1 MRRMVVGIALFVS
14 TAVVCGASS
23 SRADNMM
30 AAQPPASFQT
40 EKATKCEDPNPTV
53 GKVNRIVMSSDIV
66 TTSDG
71 WCTRIN
77 TYDSHAWQRATLIS
91 APEHGEVFVTNS
103 GNPSMIGSKSIIGY
117 RAVRGYTGTDV
128 FEIQW
133 QPRGV
138 RWIYN
143 VTVGP

>member
-53 GKVNRIVMSSDIV
+53 GKVNRIVMSSGLNL
-66 TTSDG
+66 TK
-71 WCTRIN
+71 
-77 TYDSHAWQRATLIS
+77 
-91 APEHGEVFVTNS
+91 
-103 GNPSMIGSKSIIGY
+103 GSERGFP
-117 RAVRGYTGTDV
+117 RGYGRANLRDA
-128 FEIQW
+128 
-133 QPRGV
+133 PRY
-138 RWIYN
+138 RR
-143 VTVGP
+143 